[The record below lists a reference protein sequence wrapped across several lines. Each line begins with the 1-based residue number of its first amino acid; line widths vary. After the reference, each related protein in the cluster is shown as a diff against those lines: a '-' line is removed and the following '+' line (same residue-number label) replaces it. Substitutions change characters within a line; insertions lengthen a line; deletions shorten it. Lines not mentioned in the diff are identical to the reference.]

1 MQSRQWFRIR
11 AVESLRES
19 CWIGR
24 PLRCWL
30 RYRYRRHIRDTSCRY
45 KQRTASGDTPGGSVG
60 GCRPGPGTCRP
71 ECSAHWVCP
80 RRSYSQRNHWVGN
93 SDLEMSPRKG
103 SEFDWLNHKFTISYS
118 LKEGFCANK
127 SSIFRIFKKPSNFFF
142 KCEKQQCN
150 VADVTKNIDQINKTI
165 AHVPKKPRLLT
176 MY

>member
-1 MQSRQWFRIR
+1 MYFLKLKNSHLRFEIEEFCGLVIVMQSRQWFRIR

-45 KQRTASGDTPGGSVG
+45 KQRTASGDTPGESVG

-103 SEFDWLNHKFTISYS
+103 SEFDWLNHKFTISCS

-142 KCEKQQCN
+142 KMWR
-150 VADVTKNIDQINKTI
+150 T
-165 AHVPKKPRLLT
+165 T
-176 MY
+176 M